1 MIEAQLADGTKL
13 QFPDGTDDAVVDR
26 VVKSHVQ
33 SSSSSASSI
42 GSVPQDPAAQRI
54 RGAAEE
60 AFRNAPSQGTR
71 PGNMSVFTPEGQE
84 AINTTFQWAGRN
96 IINPVGTGLGY
107 AIGGLAAAGAA
118 AGATV
123 GELATAAGQ
132 PALGRDI
139 NIAAQTIPATMDVPA
154 FSGRANIPRPEMP
167 GPRYVAPNA
176 MAPDALR
183 AAEIRQT
190 IRNTLMPPAEEIAPS
205 SSPTPPPSVQQPGY
219 RANVDPTKPFTYD
232 PPSSGWPAGTSTWAE
247 KQPPPSSP
255 TGIPGPME
263 PPKGYVPPPPPGA
276 ASQPTFTGTASSSAE
291 AKQASRQFFK
301 QNAALADKAMP
312 SDFINA
318 LSDDLNAAGPKGPL
332 ETAVAG
338 ENTVGSVAAQVQKLR
353 DTPTTLED
361 AQRTYSRLGDIATA
375 EFRQNGN
382 SETYHD
388 LMQIQANMRDRIA
401 PPDLAG
407 DDPWT
412 KARKAWSQ
420 AMKME
425 TLENMKARA
434 DGTKNPQTSFQTQI
448 NNMLNNPSRI
458 RGWSDEEKTAL
469 RDAGQNGVIGGVLHV
484 VGSRAIPVIAAA
496 IETQHGPYAATIAG
510 LTTYG
515 LGSAAKNAE
524 NWLQTRRYDQA
535 LRLLGS
541 GVPRNQ
547 MMPPP

>member
-1 MIEAQLADGTKL
+1 MAGPWEDYAPSKPQAAVDGPWKDYDPTTSEAT
-13 QFPDGTDDAVVDR
+13 PPP
-26 VVKSHVQ
+26 
-33 SSSSSASSI
+33 SSI

-60 AFRNAPSQGTR
+60 AFQNAPSLGTR
-71 PGNMSVFTPEGQE
+71 PGNMSVITPEAQE
-84 AINTTFQWAGRN
+84 AVNTTFGWSGRN
-96 IINPVGTGLGY
+96 IINPVATGLGY
-107 AIGGLAAAGAA
+107 AVGGLAAAGAA

-132 PALGRDI
+132 PALGRDL
-139 NIAAQTIPATMDVPA
+139 NIAATTVPATADMTA
-154 FSGRANIPRPEMP
+154 FTAMANRPRLEAP

-176 MAPDALR
+176 LSSDALKG
-183 AAEIRQT
+183 AELRQT
-190 IRNTLMPPAEEIAPS
+190 IRNTLMPSAEEIA
-205 SSPTPPPSVQQPGY
+205 
-219 RANVDPTKPFTYD
+219 
-232 PPSSGWPAGTSTWAE
+232 
-247 KQPPPSSP
+247 PSSP

-276 ASQPTFTGTASSSAE
+276 ATQPAFTGTPTTSAE
-291 AKQASRQFFK
+291 AKQAAGQFYK
-301 QNAALADKAMP
+301 QNAAQGAKAMP
-312 SDFINA
+312 PDFINA
-318 LSDDLNAAGPKGPL
+318 LSDDLAGAGPKDPL
-332 ETAVAG
+332 EKAVAG
-338 ENTVGSVAAQVQKLR
+338 ETPVTRIAAEVQKLR
-353 DTPTTLED
+353 DQPTTLEA
-361 AQRTYSRLGDIATA
+361 AQRTYSRLGDVATE
-375 EFRQNGN
+375 EFRKSGN
-382 SETYHD
+382 SETYRE
-388 LMQIQANMRDRIA
+388 LTQIQSNMRDRIS

-412 KARKAWSQ
+412 NARKAWSQ

-425 TLENMKARA
+425 DIEQMKARA

-448 NNMLNNPSRI
+448 NNMLNNPSRV
-458 RGWSDEEKTAL
+458 RGWSDEEKAAL

>member
-1 MIEAQLADGTKL
+1 MAAPWEKYAAPETASGQT
-13 QFPDGTDDAVVDR
+13 QETEQPPP
-26 VVKSHVQ
+26 
-33 SSSSSASSI
+33 ASSI

-60 AFRNAPSQGTR
+60 AFRNAPSQGTL
-71 PGNMSVFTPEGQE
+71 PGNMSILTPKGQE
-84 AINTTFQWAGRN
+84 DINTAFGWTGRN

-139 NIAAQTIPATMDVPA
+139 NIAAQTIPATMDIPA
-154 FSGRANIPRPEMP
+154 FSGRANVPRPEMP

-176 MAPDALR
+176 MAPDAMR
-183 AAEIRQT
+183 ATEIRQT
-190 IRNTLMPPAEEIAPS
+190 IRNTLMPPAEEIA
-205 SSPTPPPSVQQPGY
+205 
-219 RANVDPTKPFTYD
+219 
-232 PPSSGWPAGTSTWAE
+232 
-247 KQPPPSSP
+247 PSSP

-263 PPKGYVPPPPPGA
+263 PPKGYVPPPPPGTTA
-276 ASQPTFTGTASSSAE
+276 QPTFAGTASSSAE

-448 NNMLNNPSRI
+448 NNMLNNPSRV
-458 RGWSDEEKTAL
+458 RGWSDEEKAAL

>member
-1 MIEAQLADGTKL
+1 M
-13 QFPDGTDDAVVDR
+13 
-26 VVKSHVQ
+26 S
-33 SSSSSASSI
+33 
-42 GSVPQDPAAQRI
+42 GSLPAGYALDNPPAALPEGYTLDQPTRVPQDPAAQRI

-60 AFRNAPSQGTR
+60 AFRNAPSLGTE
-71 PGNMSVFTPEGQE
+71 PGNMSVFTPGGQE
-84 AINTTFQWAGRN
+84 AINTTFGWTGRN
-96 IINPVGTGLGY
+96 IINPVGTGIGY
-107 AIGGLAAAGAA
+107 GIGGLAAAGAA

-154 FSGRANIPRPEMP
+154 FSGRANIPRPELP

-176 MAPDALR
+176 MAPDAMR

-205 SSPTPPPSVQQPGY
+205 S
-219 RANVDPTKPFTYD
+219 
-232 PPSSGWPAGTSTWAE
+232 
-247 KQPPPSSP
+247 P
-255 TGIPGPME
+255 TGIAGPMA
-263 PPKGYVPPPPPGA
+263 PPEGYVPPPAPPPPGTTA
-276 ASQPTFTGTASSSAE
+276 QPTFTGTPTTSAE
-291 AKQASRQFFK
+291 AKQVARQLYS
-301 QNAALADKAMP
+301 QNATQGGRAMP
-312 SDFINA
+312 PDFINA

-338 ENTVGSVAAQVQKLR
+338 DNKIGSIAADVQKLR

-361 AQRTYSRLGDIATA
+361 AQRTYSRVGDIATA

-382 SETYHD
+382 SETYRD
-388 LMQIQANMRDRIA
+388 LMQIQANMRDRIS
-401 PPDLAG
+401 PPDIAG
-407 DDPWT
+407 NDPWT
-412 KARKAWSQ
+412 NARKAWSQ
-420 AMKME
+420 ASKME
-425 TLENMKARA
+425 DIEQMKARA

-448 NNMLNNPSRI
+448 NNMLNNPSRV
-458 RGWSDEEKTAL
+458 RGWSDEEKAAL
-469 RDAGQNGVIGGVLHV
+469 RDAGQNGVVGGVLHV
-484 VGSRAIPVIAAA
+484 VGSRAIPVVATA
-496 IETQHGPYAATIAG
+496 IETLHGPYAAAAAG
-510 LTTYG
+510 LITYG
-515 LGSAAKNAE
+515 LGSMAKGTE